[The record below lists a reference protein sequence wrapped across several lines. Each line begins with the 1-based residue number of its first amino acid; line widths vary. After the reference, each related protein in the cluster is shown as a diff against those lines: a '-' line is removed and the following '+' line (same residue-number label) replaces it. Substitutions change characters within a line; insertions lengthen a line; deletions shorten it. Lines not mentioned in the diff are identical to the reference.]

1 METPTSN
8 SELYYML
15 VEKGYSINITEEKNS
30 KVIRFN
36 GKYATKESN
45 EKIQA
50 WYSSAWTDD
59 EIKRDRLI
67 IDNFRC
73 QMCSTKVDLSTS
85 HCHHITYIRLGKE
98 SLSDVST
105 LCKECHEKLHDFH
118 GKNVGHY
125 PLVSEKSLAK
135 AGL

>member
-1 METPTSN
+1 MEIPMSN

-50 WYSSAWTDD
+50 WYSSEWTDD
-59 EIKRDRLI
+59 EIKRDI
-67 IDNFRC
+67 A
-73 QMCSTKVDLSTS
+73 K
-85 HCHHITYIRLGKE
+85 
-98 SLSDVST
+98 
-105 LCKECHEKLHDFH
+105 KL
-118 GKNVGHY
+118 
-125 PLVSEKSLAK
+125 LTWS
-135 AGL
+135 GLKLKTVLDY